1 MMKLVEALKILQGAP
16 PTNAEELSVYLACG
30 FLPLH
35 LVTFIE
41 AYLRQRLPDR
51 QIAIETG
58 IYGDLP
64 GNLGKFKGAATCIGV
79 VVFEWADFDSRLG
92 LRSLG
97 GWGPNVL
104 ADILINVQLRADSF
118 LELLKDVS
126 SSKSVVISMPSLPL
140 PPVSYHPIEQ
150 ASLWQLQLIQAVN
163 DFAVSAAVIPNVKIL
178 NQWSLEMSSPLA
190 ERLDVK
196 SELSSGF
203 PYRTAHASRLAKMLA
218 RLIQSSQSKKG
229 LITDLDD
236 TFWRGLLGESGVMGI
251 SWSLERHSH
260 IHALYQQLLR
270 ALSDS
275 GVLIGVVSKND
286 PALVLEAFERED
298 LLMTHGR
305 LFPFEVNWS
314 AKSESVGRILQI
326 WNVSPDSVVFVDDSP
341 LELAEVKSVFPEM
354 ECLRFP
360 RDDDQAAYILLED
373 LRDLFGKEFVF
384 EEDAIR
390 LDSIRSGA
398 ELRNQKMNGPS
409 LEADFFLKQL
419 EAELTLNLTYD
430 ASDERPLELINKTN
444 QFNLNGKR
452 MSKTELVSR
461 MAAHNAFFLLV
472 SYRDKYGPLGK
483 VAVIL
488 GKVDSQRLNIDTW
501 VMSCRAFSQ
510 RIEYKCLEYIFDE
523 LGISEITFD
532 FKPTV
537 RNRPLQ
543 EFLLKVFG
551 AELRPTYTLDK
562 ETFSNHKPALYH
574 TIKGLIH
581 A

>member
-218 RLIQSSQSKKG
+218 RLIQSSQPKKG

-236 TFWRGLLGESGVMGI
+236 TFWRGLLGES
-251 SWSLERHSH
+251 
-260 IHALYQQLLR
+260 
-270 ALSDS
+270 
-275 GVLIGVVSKND
+275 
-286 PALVLEAFERED
+286 
-298 LLMTHGR
+298 
-305 LFPFEVNWS
+305 
-314 AKSESVGRILQI
+314 
-326 WNVSPDSVVFVDDSP
+326 
-341 LELAEVKSVFPEM
+341 
-354 ECLRFP
+354 
-360 RDDDQAAYILLED
+360 
-373 LRDLFGKEFVF
+373 
-384 EEDAIR
+384 
-390 LDSIRSGA
+390 
-398 ELRNQKMNGPS
+398 
-409 LEADFFLKQL
+409 
-419 EAELTLNLTYD
+419 
-430 ASDERPLELINKTN
+430 
-444 QFNLNGKR
+444 
-452 MSKTELVSR
+452 
-461 MAAHNAFFLLV
+461 
-472 SYRDKYGPLGK
+472 
-483 VAVIL
+483 
-488 GKVDSQRLNIDTW
+488 
-501 VMSCRAFSQ
+501 
-510 RIEYKCLEYIFDE
+510 
-523 LGISEITFD
+523 
-532 FKPTV
+532 
-537 RNRPLQ
+537 
-543 EFLLKVFG
+543 
-551 AELRPTYTLDK
+551 
-562 ETFSNHKPALYH
+562 
-574 TIKGLIH
+574 
-581 A
+581 